1 MKDYN
6 EMAQSVFE
14 RINQYNIQEKR
25 RKKAVKNI
33 LISLAVV
40 VAVIGTAAGGARYIH
55 SKNSSNIESAQS
67 GLTDRNHAAGSSYPE
82 SKIENEGEEKLS
94 SSDEEN
100 ISEKSENTVLSTTQ
114 ASTSK
119 AQDYGGISGEG
130 SGFFIPALPKDRTIK
145 VTGEEITDEEAK
157 EYFAKNKSIE
167 NALSASGVKT
177 DNLRISEKGYCH
189 VSFSGKINES
199 FELRQNFRDY
209 LAFSGDKLV
218 AIITLVKENGKIY
231 DTPAFGAPWFES
243 FGKMLSQYKG
253 QELVFVYAGSAYEIV
268 VTPDN
273 RYFNP
278 CGYELG
284 VEFGFEDI
292 YKTFYHKKA
301 IYVP

>member
-25 RKKAVKNI
+25 RKKTVKNV
-33 LISLAVV
+33 LITLAVM
-40 VAVIGTAAGGARYIH
+40 AVIGTAAGGVGYIH
-55 SKNSSNIESAQS
+55 SRNNNHLESAQS
-67 GLTDRNHAAGSSYPE
+67 GLTDRNHAAGSSNPE
-82 SKIENEGEEKLS
+82 SKIENEGEGDYSLPV
-94 SSDEEN
+94 EEN
-100 ISEKSENTVLSTTQ
+100 SSEKSENTELPTTQ

-119 AQDYGGISGEG
+119 AQDYGGVSGEG

-177 DNLRISEKGYCH
+177 DNFRISEKGYCH
-189 VSFSGKINES
+189 VSFSGNMNES

-243 FGKMLSQYKG
+243 FGKMLNQYKG

-292 YKTFYHKKA
+292 YKMLYHKKA
-301 IYVP
+301 VYVP